1 MCDLPTSQGAAV
13 ASAIN
18 SKNCIFVPTDITQPG
33 DVENALSITKV
44 SVNPLLLRV
53 LWLLTLTSFVDTEH
67 ISFQET
73 FGRLD
78 ATVNCAGIGVAFK
91 VYNFNK
97 ERAHSLEDFAKV
109 QGSS

>member
-1 MCDLPTSQGAAV
+1 MET
-13 ASAIN
+13 
-18 SKNCIFVPTDITQPG
+18 
-33 DVENALSITKV
+33 EN
-44 SVNPLLLRV
+44 
-53 LWLLTLTSFVDTEH
+53 

-97 ERAHSLEDFAKV
+97 ERAHSLEDFARV
-109 QGSS
+109 QGSF

>member
-53 LWLLTLTSFVDTEH
+53 LWILNTFRSRRLLADWTL
-67 ISFQET
+67 
-73 FGRLD
+73 L
-78 ATVNCAGIGVAFK
+78 
-91 VYNFNK
+91 
-97 ERAHSLEDFAKV
+97 
-109 QGSS
+109 